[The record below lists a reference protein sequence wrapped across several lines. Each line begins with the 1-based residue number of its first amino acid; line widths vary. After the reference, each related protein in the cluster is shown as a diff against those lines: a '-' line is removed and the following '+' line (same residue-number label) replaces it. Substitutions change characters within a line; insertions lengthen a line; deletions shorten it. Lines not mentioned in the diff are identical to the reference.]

1 MSKFDALRTFKAESA
16 APGHQQQPVAQAT
29 SQQPAHSSFQTDGQ
43 AKFRIDASPSSHM
56 DAQAHDRQYGQT
68 TSAKVRPVGK
78 RSDPDF
84 KMFSHLMRKDTQRK
98 AAMKLLRLDDG
109 RDMSEILEA
118 LLSAW
123 ADKPDDQ
130 S

>member
-16 APGHQQQPVAQAT
+16 APGHQRQAVAQAT
-29 SQQPAHSSFQTDGQ
+29 LQQPIQPSFQTSERTNFQ
-43 AKFRIDASPSSHM
+43 TDARPPSHV

-68 TSAKVRPVGK
+68 TPPKVRPVGK

-118 LLSAW
+118 LLSTW
-123 ADKPDDQ
+123 TDKPDEQ